1 MLIWWKTHDPFQQI
15 DRKSSPILVIRIDTM
30 RSQEEIH
37 IKEPLKNKYDSTTTQ
52 KEDRKIV
59 TSKPASQRRQDPHR
73 RRRTLKIIRVNSN
86 VSNSK

>member
-1 MLIWWKTHDPFQQI
+1 MIWLKTHEPFQQI
-15 DRKSSPILVIRIDTM
+15 DRKSLPILITRIDTM
-30 RSQEEIH
+30 RSQEKIH
-37 IKEPLKNKYDSTTTQ
+37 IKGPLKNKYDSTTTQ
-52 KEDRKIV
+52 KDDRKIA